1 MTPAQ
6 MAVDIYYADEADVA
20 AAIDNALGDA
30 SLTFEALIEE
40 AKVGRFSSEDA
51 RFVNADPKRER
62 VPFENGSTLVV

>member
-30 SLTFEALIEE
+30 SLTLEALIEE

-51 RFVNADPKRER
+51 RLAWWVISPFVD
-62 VPFENGSTLVV
+62 VP

>member
-30 SLTFEALIEE
+30 SLTLEALIEE
-40 AKVGRFSSEDA
+40 AKVGRFSSEDWS
-51 RFVNADPKRER
+51 RI
-62 VPFENGSTLVV
+62 

>member
-6 MAVDIYYADEADVA
+6 MAVDIYYVDEADVA

-40 AKVGRFSSEDA
+40 AKVGRFSSEDWS
-51 RFVNADPKRER
+51 RI
-62 VPFENGSTLVV
+62 

>member
-6 MAVDIYYADEADVA
+6 MAVDIYYADKADVA

-30 SLTFEALIEE
+30 RLTLEALIEE

-51 RFVNADPKRER
+51 RLAWWVISPFVDVLP
-62 VPFENGSTLVV
+62 